1 MEDNNSNSTISPPFL
16 GTCPMIMQ
24 QRKKGRKDKDLLL
37 LIIDL
42 RTTFPVMFSL
52 EFSHPRRK
60 ISLPN
65 LLHIHITLAP
75 VLSTF
80 LVGNNKNRSMYV
92 LDFSIN
98 VCQLKSWFGYIIIT
112 DVSIIIRTHL
122 WMTRWRVSS
131 YLSYCWLI
139 AISYECY
146 ITMWLKHL

>member
-1 MEDNNSNSTISPPFL
+1 MEDNNSNSKISPPFL
-16 GTCPMIMQ
+16 GPGMQ
-24 QRKKGRKDKDLLL
+24 QRKNWRKNKDLLL

-42 RTTFPVMFSL
+42 HTTFLVMFSL

-80 LVGNNKNRSMYV
+80 LVGNNKNRSIYV

-98 VCQLKSWFGYIIIT
+98 VCQLKSCIGYMILLT
-112 DVSIIIRTHL
+112 CQ
-122 WMTRWRVSS
+122 
-131 YLSYCWLI
+131 YLFAPICECQDGAFVLI
-139 AISYECY
+139 YP
-146 ITMWLKHL
+146 TVD

>member
-1 MEDNNSNSTISPPFL
+1 
-16 GTCPMIMQ
+16 MIMQ

-80 LVGNNKNRSMYV
+80 LVGNNKNRSIYV

-98 VCQLKSWFGYIIIT
+98 VCQLKS
-112 DVSIIIRTHL
+112 
-122 WMTRWRVSS
+122 
-131 YLSYCWLI
+131 
-139 AISYECY
+139 
-146 ITMWLKHL
+146 